1 MGRVFNTVATITAS
15 AVSRSNRKKT
25 LRNINKINQS
35 NRNLTDV
42 GRVSTD
48 QIIPTHYQIGNVCIS
63 GGSFEVRNSLLVQSV
78 LQSCSVGIPSIV
90 IHEGN
95 HHLEHNLSKVCSSQ
109 YFFRIINASNPYYD
123 PVFRLNDDDV
133 ARIIV
138 ESSLKDHKI
147 GTEGILYIRALSN
160 LLRKKGITPYLRML
174 ATCPHGSIQSI
185 ILKEE
190 QMGSITSDEAT
201 SLRNDF
207 ASAATAR
214 ASIEYYFSQI
224 QAESDIIAWKSNLSR
239 CTSISECVNSGGVI
253 SIDVGNTNKKTQL
266 SLIAT
271 EIENCIIHG
280 NPCRVILDVSV
291 LSGNEQLISMLK
303 TASNSLCWTIST
315 PDIGNVSGTTKED
328 LSTWLALSH
337 RVVIFSHGVHTSEL
351 LSAELGDYEQIEV
364 TQSHAGNNSIG
375 QFGLHF
381 GANNNISTTNK
392 RERVIRPEEITSL
405 GDKEFIMLDN
415 NNASLYKG
423 SIS

>member
-1 MGRVFNTVATITAS
+1 M
-15 AVSRSNRKKT
+15 
-25 LRNINKINQS
+25 
-35 NRNLTDV
+35 
-42 GRVSTD
+42 
-48 QIIPTHYQIGNVCIS
+48 
-63 GGSFEVRNSLLVQSV
+63 
-78 LQSCSVGIPSIV
+78 
-90 IHEGN
+90 
-95 HHLEHNLSKVCSSQ
+95 
-109 YFFRIINASNPYYD
+109 
-123 PVFRLNDDDV
+123 
-133 ARIIV
+133 
-138 ESSLKDHKI
+138 
-147 GTEGILYIRALSN
+147 
-160 LLRKKGITPYLRML
+160 
-174 ATCPHGSIQSI
+174 
-185 ILKEE
+185 
-190 QMGSITSDEAT
+190 
-201 SLRNDF
+201 
-207 ASAATAR
+207 
-214 ASIEYYFSQI
+214 
-224 QAESDIIAWKSNLSR
+224 
-239 CTSISECVNSGGVI
+239 
-253 SIDVGNTNKKTQL
+253 
-266 SLIAT
+266 
-271 EIENCIIHG
+271 
-280 NPCRVILDVSV
+280 SV